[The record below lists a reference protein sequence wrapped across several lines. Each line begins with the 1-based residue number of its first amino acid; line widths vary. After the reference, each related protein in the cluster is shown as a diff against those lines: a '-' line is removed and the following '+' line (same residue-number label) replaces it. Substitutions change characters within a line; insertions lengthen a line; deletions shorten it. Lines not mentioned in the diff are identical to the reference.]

1 MPQLALYT
9 FGVLNTPTRSPG
21 TLTREFDEMVGA
33 IYGGMNHIPGYI
45 AHAAPTDPS
54 EGAHFNWDWREWG
67 EFVVPRWYEKG
78 RTPQTTALAATMS
91 LWGDVESAYT
101 FVYTDLHRVALNRR
115 YDWFEKTGHPGH
127 VLWWVND
134 DAIPTWKDGVP
145 RLEYLQGHE
154 PTPYAFTFPNPFTS
168 DGTRTKPARTGRRDA
183 ERAAHGDSSAV
194 RHEADK

>member
-21 TLTREFDEMVGA
+21 ILTREFDEMVGA

-67 EFVVPRWYEKG
+67 EFVVPPWYEKG

-91 LWGDVESAYT
+91 LWVDVESAYT
-101 FVYTDLHRVALNRR
+101 FVY
-115 YDWFEKTGHPGH
+115 PGH
-127 VLWWVND
+127 ALWWVTD
-134 DAIPTWKDGVP
+134 GAIPTWKDGVP

-154 PTPYAFTFPNPFTS
+154 PTPYAFTFHNPFTS
-168 DGTRTKPARTGRRDA
+168 DGTPTKRQGIGASGKRSTADTDA
-183 ERAAHGDSSAV
+183 DTDDVAL
-194 RHEADK
+194 